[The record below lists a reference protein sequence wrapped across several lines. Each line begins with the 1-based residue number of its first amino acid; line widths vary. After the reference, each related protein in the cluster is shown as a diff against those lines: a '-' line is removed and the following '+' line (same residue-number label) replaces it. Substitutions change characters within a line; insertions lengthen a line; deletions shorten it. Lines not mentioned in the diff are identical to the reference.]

1 MPLEINPSEVVILAD
16 ASDSYITVIERP
28 VAVNVI
34 AGVPGPAGPKG
45 DAGNFTGIA
54 GFTDGNGFTGTVTN
68 NSLSLSLQYA
78 NNTQDGQITSTNFN
92 DWQSKGTSN
101 LTVGNTTTTAFQG
114 DLGQVAYNHS
124 QVTHDKAFV
133 GLANVTDVT
142 PLELPVS
149 NATQSALDLKVDKT
163 TTINGQDLSSNI
175 TLTTSL
181 FGDITGSGSTNITTT
196 LATVNSNTGVFGNAT
211 IVPSVTINGKGLIT
225 AASNNTIPTANAT
238 TTGLVTSAKY
248 NDWEAKGTSN
258 LTIGTT
264 NGTAYDG
271 ALGAGATSN
280 ISILQG
286 NVTNLTTDVNALN
299 SAMRYIGGWD
309 ASSGTFPASTQA
321 GYVYSVTVDGT
332 VDGID
337 FVVTDRLLSI
347 LDNASTTTYSG
358 NWLKEDYTD
367 KVVSVNG
374 QVGAVSLTT
383 ANVSASTDKN
393 YLTDSQLVNVTN
405 LSGTNTGDQN
415 LSGYVQDTRTING
428 QNLTTNITINHS
440 TNSGLEW
447 ISSGHTG
454 ANLTVAGFNATG
466 VTTELTI
473 SGNGTSILSNNNA
486 ALGTP
491 ASGDLSNC
499 NGTAQALTAG
509 NVTNIPSLSGVIT
522 GNSTGTTTLTANGT
536 DSAGVAAWVTDET
549 GTGSLVFGTNATM
562 VTPNLGTPS
571 TVNLTNA
578 VGLPLTTGVTGI
590 LPVANGGTGEST
602 ATGWIALGTCTYETA
617 DAPTF
622 QFSIAADAT
631 GFMSVGNRI
640 KLTQSATVKYFL
652 VTAVGAFIGGKTII
666 TVYGGTDYT
675 LANAAISSPYFSMIK
690 NPFGFPL
697 SKAKWRERLIDTSL
711 RSQNSPVAGTVY
723 NLGSLSISMPIGLWI
738 PMIKVLGYS
747 SNGSSLTNIYI
758 SLSTSNNAISDNNL
772 TAEFYDTAGIALGV
786 CCVTGDGFEIVAT
799 SKTTHYL
806 VAKTDAAAS
815 IHFSGHVIP
824 TIVDL
829 VSAYL

>member
-78 NNTQDGQITSTNFN
+78 NETQDGQITSANFN

-332 VDGID
+332 VE
-337 FVVTDRLLSI
+337 FLLS
-347 LDNASTTTYSG
+347 
-358 NWLKEDYTD
+358 
-367 KVVSVNG
+367 
-374 QVGAVSLTT
+374 
-383 ANVSASTDKN
+383 
-393 YLTDSQLVNVTN
+393 
-405 LSGTNTGDQN
+405 
-415 LSGYVQDTRTING
+415 
-428 QNLTTNITINHS
+428 
-440 TNSGLEW
+440 
-447 ISSGHTG
+447 
-454 ANLTVAGFNATG
+454 
-466 VTTELTI
+466 
-473 SGNGTSILSNNNA
+473 
-486 ALGTP
+486 
-491 ASGDLSNC
+491 
-499 NGTAQALTAG
+499 
-509 NVTNIPSLSGVIT
+509 
-522 GNSTGTTTLTANGT
+522 
-536 DSAGVAAWVTDET
+536 
-549 GTGSLVFGTNATM
+549 
-562 VTPNLGTPS
+562 
-571 TVNLTNA
+571 
-578 VGLPLTTGVTGI
+578 
-590 LPVANGGTGEST
+590 
-602 ATGWIALGTCTYETA
+602 
-617 DAPTF
+617 
-622 QFSIAADAT
+622 
-631 GFMSVGNRI
+631 
-640 KLTQSATVKYFL
+640 
-652 VTAVGAFIGGKTII
+652 
-666 TVYGGTDYT
+666 
-675 LANAAISSPYFSMIK
+675 
-690 NPFGFPL
+690 
-697 SKAKWRERLIDTSL
+697 
-711 RSQNSPVAGTVY
+711 
-723 NLGSLSISMPIGLWI
+723 
-738 PMIKVLGYS
+738 
-747 SNGSSLTNIYI
+747 
-758 SLSTSNNAISDNNL
+758 
-772 TAEFYDTAGIALGV
+772 
-786 CCVTGDGFEIVAT
+786 
-799 SKTTHYL
+799 
-806 VAKTDAAAS
+806 
-815 IHFSGHVIP
+815 
-824 TIVDL
+824 
-829 VSAYL
+829 